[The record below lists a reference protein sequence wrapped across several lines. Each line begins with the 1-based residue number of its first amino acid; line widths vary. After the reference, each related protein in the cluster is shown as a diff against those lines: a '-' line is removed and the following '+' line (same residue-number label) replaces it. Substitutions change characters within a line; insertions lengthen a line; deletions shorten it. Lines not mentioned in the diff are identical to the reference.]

1 MSTCSSMIGRTSIK
15 CHLIDLA
22 SPMPDASTRIKNTS
36 LYIDMAITQSR
47 NGPHFKRFAAI
58 RTSEKCIIQVSS
70 DPVSILTSPNT
81 EQQLLMQ
88 TLFCELQ
95 LLHPPNMQSNLYS
108 VSVHASCT
116 RKYVLFAIASDS
128 FFCPFIFASF
138 CHFLSLRSAR
148 CLTGTVPSSLSVSV
162 LSWINIGLCF

>member
-1 MSTCSSMIGRTSIK
+1 MSTWCSMIGRTSIK

-47 NGPHFKRFAAI
+47 NDPHFKRFDAII

-81 EQQLLMQ
+81 AAAHANFILWVATVAPPQHAKQP
-88 TLFCELQ
+88 LFCKCTC
-95 LLHPPNMQSNLYS
+95 LLHKEICFVCNRVRFFL
-108 VSVHASCT
+108 
-116 RKYVLFAIASDS
+116 LS
-128 FFCPFIFASF
+128 FY
-138 CHFLSLRSAR
+138 
-148 CLTGTVPSSLSVSV
+148 
-162 LSWINIGLCF
+162 LCFFFVISSHWDLPAV

>member
-1 MSTCSSMIGRTSIK
+1 MIGRTSIK

-47 NGPHFKRFAAI
+47 NDPHFKRFDAI

-108 VSVHASCT
+108 VSVHASGIRSEEEICFVCN
-116 RKYVLFAIASDS
+116 RVRFS
-128 FFCPFIFASF
+128 P
-138 CHFLSLRSAR
+138 LSSY
-148 CLTGTVPSSLSVSV
+148 
-162 LSWINIGLCF
+162 LCFFSVISCH